1 MGMMPPGGQQQG
13 QGQAQGQQK
22 GQGGQQPPP
31 PASVPPEAL
40 MALLSFLM
48 QKGGDTKPGEPAPA
62 GATESSQGSLTQIL
76 PMIMKMLSSN
86 PQQAQGQQAVQQ
98 GQQQAQQPP
107 EILKM
112 LSQLGLGIK

>member
-1 MGMMPPGGQQQG
+1 MAGMMPKAQQGQQQG
-13 QGQAQGQQK
+13 QQPGQGQQA
-22 GQGGQQPPP
+22 GQPPS

-40 MALLSFLM
+40 MSLLSFLM
-48 QKGGDTKPGEPAPA
+48 QKGGDMKPGEPAPA
-62 GATESSQGSLTQIL
+62 GATDASQGSLAQIL
-76 PMIMKMLSSN
+76 PMIMQMLSQN
-86 PQQAQGQQAVQQ
+86 PGQAKGQQAAQQ

>member
-1 MGMMPPGGQQQG
+1 MAGMMPKAQQGQQQG
-13 QGQAQGQQK
+13 QGQAQGQQA
-22 GQGGQQPPP
+22 GQPPS

-40 MALLSFLM
+40 MSLLSFLM
-48 QKGGDTKPGEPAPA
+48 QKGGDMKPGEPAPA
-62 GATESSQGSLTQIL
+62 GATDASQGSLAQIL
-76 PMIMKMLSSN
+76 PMIMQMLSQN
-86 PQQAQGQQAVQQ
+86 PGQAKGQQAAQQ

>member
-1 MGMMPPGGQQQG
+1 M
-13 QGQAQGQQK
+13 
-22 GQGGQQPPP
+22 
-31 PASVPPEAL
+31 L

-48 QKGGDTKPGEPAPA
+48 KKGGDIKPGEPAPA
-62 GATESSQGSLTQIL
+62 SGTDVSQGSLSQIL
-76 PMIMKMLSSN
+76 PMLMKMLSQN
-86 PQQAQGQQAVQQ
+86 PQQQQGQQAVQQ

>member
-1 MGMMPPGGQQQG
+1 
-13 QGQAQGQQK
+13 
-22 GQGGQQPPP
+22 
-31 PASVPPEAL
+31 

-62 GATESSQGSLTQIL
+62 GATDASQGSLTQIL
-76 PMIMKMLSSN
+76 PMLMKMLSQN
-86 PQQAQGQQAVQQ
+86 PQQAQGQQALQQ